1 MSNISLAGIK
11 ENISSKEKIASLVWQ
26 HLLLLASLFVMT
38 LGVAL
43 CVHSNL
49 GSSVISSAPLAFTLG
64 GEAGIVPALT
74 LGEYTNLLNVLLVA
88 GQIVVL
94 RRRYEAVQLLQ
105 LVIGFV
111 FGALIDFNMWLT
123 SSLSC
128 TTLLSQ
134 GAIQLAGCTVLALG
148 VSFEVRCGSVTMPGE
163 GLPVAIS
170 RLTGRRPFVQVKI
183 FVDIALVV
191 LAVASCYLFLGRWQ
205 WNVVWGGTLFAM
217 VYVGMAVKYISR
229 HTPWFNR
236 LLCYRP
242 GFRRYAYGLARYLLS
257 KKER

>member
-11 ENISSKEKIASLVWQ
+11 ENVSLKEKIASLVWQ
-26 HLLLLASLFVMT
+26 HLLLLASLFLMT

-43 CVHSNL
+43 CVRSNL

-64 GEAGIVPALT
+64 GEAGIVPPLT

-105 LVIGFV
+105 LAIGFV

-170 RLTGRRPFVQVKI
+170 RLTGRPFAQVKI

-191 LAVASCYLFLGRWQ
+191 LAVASCYLFFGRWQ
-205 WNVVWGGTLFAM
+205 WNVVGGGTLFAM
-217 VYVGMAVKYISR
+217 VYVGMAVKFISR
-229 HTPWFNR
+229 HTQWFDR

-242 GFRRYAYGLARYLLS
+242 GFRRYVYGLARYLLS